1 MGNTTENKDVSTPNL
16 QSDRLVLGVSTQ
28 RECQPSHLKADRR
41 ESGDGKRFGLDRDL
55 PQLDKLSCRTLRF
68 FGGFLYLYNMKLL
81 SVLRSLIVEDRITL
95 GSFENEGDVFNIVA
109 TNHTQIANNPISLKS
124 RPDFEDLGD
133 VVFEFDDIISNV
145 AKDVIVNR
153 KKDSIFVRDNWNGF
167 DFIIYPHYD
176 EGEYKLNIATAIK
189 HPQKLNIKN
198 QNTLIIITSN
208 GDTLI
213 KEQFKNNNFT
223 KIVKGDII
231 LYII

>member
-1 MGNTTENKDVSTPNL
+1 M
-16 QSDRLVLGVSTQ
+16 LGVSTQ

-124 RPDFEDLGD
+124 RPDFG
-133 VVFEFDDIISNV
+133 S
-145 AKDVIVNR
+145 
-153 KKDSIFVRDNWNGF
+153 
-167 DFIIYPHYD
+167 
-176 EGEYKLNIATAIK
+176 T
-189 HPQKLNIKN
+189 
-198 QNTLIIITSN
+198 
-208 GDTLI
+208 
-213 KEQFKNNNFT
+213 
-223 KIVKGDII
+223 
-231 LYII
+231 